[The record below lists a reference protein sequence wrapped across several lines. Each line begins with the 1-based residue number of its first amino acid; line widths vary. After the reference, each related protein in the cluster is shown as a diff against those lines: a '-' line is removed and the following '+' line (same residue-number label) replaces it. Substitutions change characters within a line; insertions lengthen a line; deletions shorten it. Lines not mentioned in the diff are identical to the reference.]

1 MEQRQDQP
9 SENWPCGRTT
19 GTEVRPRVYCVC
31 GTPPPQRLPPGTTW
45 RPCGLGVSPHP
56 PLCWGICSCFVCSQQ
71 LRCLDLLSL
80 PWCGTAAGAA
90 PLPWP
95 PSVSGVFKDSGGSHA
110 SPDAHGHHPVG
121 PGEGDTQVG
130 WRLGHQALAGKA
142 ELGAPG
148 PRGRQT
154 SGRVGPSLP
163 PRRAH
168 RVTDAY
174 CRPGS
179 PVSSAWSM
187 WGYVHLPLT
196 PPRGQPHLFP
206 RRFSSLSSVMT
217 CRAPVQPSGWPKATA
232 PPRGFTFSRGS
243 FSFSTQNTAW
253 GEVQH
258 QLWTPLWSPLPLAPW
273 LQLGA
278 PGHKG
283 SPD

>member
-1 MEQRQDQP
+1 MGWVGLSRR
-9 SENWPCGRTT
+9 GL
-19 GTEVRPRVYCVC
+19 
-31 GTPPPQRLPPGTTW
+31 TPHL
-45 RPCGLGVSPHP
+45 L
-56 PLCWGICSCFVCSQQ
+56 LCWGICSRCVCSHQ
-71 LRCLDLLSL
+71 LRCLDLPSL
-80 PWCGTAAGAA
+80 PCCGLLRLRPG
-90 PLPWP
+90 
-95 PSVSGVFKDSGGSHA
+95 PSVSGVFKDSGSSHA

-130 WRLGHQALAGKA
+130 WRHSHQALVRKA
-142 ELGAPG
+142 DLGALG

-154 SGRVGPSLP
+154 SGHVGP
-163 PRRAH
+163 RCTH
-168 RVTDAY
+168 RVTAAC

-187 WGYVHLPLT
+187 WAYVHLPQT

-243 FSFSTQNTAW
+243 FSFSTQYTAW
-253 GEVQH
+253 GEVEH
-258 QLWTPLWSPLPLAPW
+258 QLRIPLWSPLPLAPW

-278 PGHKG
+278 PGHTAK
-283 SPD
+283 PRLT